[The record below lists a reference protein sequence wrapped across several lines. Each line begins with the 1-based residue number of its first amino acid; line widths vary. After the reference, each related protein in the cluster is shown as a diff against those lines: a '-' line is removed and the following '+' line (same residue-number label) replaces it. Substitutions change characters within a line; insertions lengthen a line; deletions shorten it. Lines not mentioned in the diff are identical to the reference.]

1 MALKKG
7 RKFILIIIGII
18 FLAGIIFLFFN
29 EYGILKYLKLSNQVN
44 ELNEKIRD
52 VEKENK
58 RLQSEID
65 SLENKVPAKIEK
77 VAREKYNM
85 VRPGERKIVVEDK

>member
-1 MALKKG
+1 MALQKV
-7 RKFILIIIGII
+7 RKLILVLVSLF

-29 EYGILKYLKLSNQVN
+29 EYGILKYIKLNNQVN
-44 ELNEKIRD
+44 ELNEKINA

-58 RLQSEID
+58 RLQAEID

-85 VRPGERKIVVEDK
+85 IRPGESKIVVEDR

>member
-1 MALKKG
+1 MALQKG
-7 RKFILIIIGII
+7 RKFILGIIGII
-18 FLAGIIFLFFN
+18 FIAGIIFLFFN
-29 EYGILKYLKLSNQVN
+29 EYGIIRYIKLNNQGN
-44 ELNEKIRD
+44 ELNEKINE

-58 RLQSEID
+58 RLQAEID

-85 VRPGERKIVVEDK
+85 IRPGERKIVVEDK

>member
-1 MALKKG
+1 MAITKS
-7 RKFILIIIGII
+7 RKFIFGIVGII
-18 FLAGIIFLFFN
+18 FFVGILFILFN
-29 EYGILKYLKLSNQVN
+29 EYGAVKYIRLNNQVN
-44 ELNEKIRD
+44 ELNTKISE

-58 RLQSEID
+58 QLQAEID

-85 VRPGERKIVVEDK
+85 QRPGESKIVVEEK

>member
-1 MALKKG
+1 MVLQKG
-7 RKFILIIIGII
+7 RKFVLGIIGII
-18 FLAGIIFLFFN
+18 FIAGIIFLFFN
-29 EYGILKYLKLSNQVN
+29 EYGIIRYIKLNNQVN
-44 ELNEKIRD
+44 ELNERINE

-58 RLQSEID
+58 RLQAEID

-85 VRPGERKIVVEDK
+85 IRPGESKIVVEDK